1 MSGKY
6 GTAAFSVQSVPQ
18 TFYVRWKN
26 PFFVCFKTGYDV
38 EKKGK
43 YLDAKMNIIDVE

>member
-6 GTAAFSVQSVPQ
+6 GTAWLSVQSVPQ
-18 TFYVRWKN
+18 TFY
-26 PFFVCFKTGYDV
+26 VCFKTGYDV